1 MSSFIH
7 FNGAFFPSGT
17 PLLTADSRGFRYGDG
32 LFETMRIKEGRILLP
47 DLHYQRLL
55 NGSVLLGLEPLT
67 LEQFTGAVLE
77 LCQRNGHSVSARV
90 RLTVF
95 RGEMGQDDAAMSYVI
110 QSWPLEEMAEKPG
123 GLVLGTFPKGRKS
136 CDGLSHL
143 KSNNYLLYSMAAM
156 YARNHGWDDCLVL
169 NSRERIADSS
179 IANLFYVIG
188 DTIYTPP
195 LSEGGVGGVMR
206 EWLLRVLPAERLRVL
221 EKPVAPE
228 DLLLVDEVFL
238 SNAIR
243 GVRRV
248 GHFSGTGYGNR
259 VFQMVKM
266 IVDGLC

>member
-1 MSSFIH
+1 
-7 FNGAFFPSGT
+7 
-17 PLLTADSRGFRYGDG
+17 
-32 LFETMRIKEGRILLP
+32 MRIKEGRILLP

>member
-1 MSSFIH
+1 MSSFIY

-32 LFETMRIKEGRILLP
+32 LFETMRIKDGRILLA

-67 LEQFTGAVLE
+67 LEQFTGSVLE
-77 LCQRNGHSVSARV
+77 LCQCNRHSVCARV

-95 RGEMGQDDAAMSYVI
+95 RGEMGLDDTAMSYVI
-110 QSWPLEEMAEKPG
+110 QSWALEEMEERPG

-156 YARNHGWDDCLVL
+156 YARSHGWDDCLVL
-169 NSRERIADSS
+169 NSRDRIADSS
-179 IANLFYVIG
+179 IANLFYVTG

-206 EWLLRVLPAERLRVL
+206 EWLLRALPAEGFRVI

-228 DLLLVDEVFL
+228 DLILVDEVFL

-259 VFQMVKM
+259 VFQAVKK

>member
-17 PLLTADSRGFRYGDG
+17 TLLTADSRGFRYGDG
-32 LFETMRIKEGRILLP
+32 LFETMRVKEGQILLG
-47 DLHYQRLL
+47 DHHYRRLL
-55 NGSVLLGLEPLT
+55 NGSRLLGLEALT
-67 LEQFTGAVLE
+67 FEQFTGAILE

-95 RGEMGQDDAAMSYVI
+95 RGEMGQDDKAMSYVI
-110 QSWPLEEMAEKPG
+110 QSWSLEKTVEKPE
-123 GLVLGTFPKGRKS
+123 GLVLGVFPKGRKA

-156 YARNHGWDDCLVL
+156 YARSHGWDDCLVL

-179 IANLFYVIG
+179 IANLFYVMG

-195 LSEGGVGGVMR
+195 LSEGGVAGVMR
-206 EWLLRVLPAERLRVL
+206 EWLIGALPGVGLRVI
-221 EKPVAPE
+221 EKPAAPE
-228 DLLLVDEVFL
+228 DLILADEVFL

-259 VFQMVKM
+259 VFQAVKK
-266 IVDGLC
+266 IVDDLC

>member
-1 MSSFIH
+1 VSSFIH
-7 FNGAFFPSGT
+7 FNGAFFPSRT

>member
-7 FNGAFFPSGT
+7 FNGAFLPSGT
-17 PLLTADSRGFRYGDG
+17 ALLTADSRGFRYGDG
-32 LFETMRIKEGRILLP
+32 LFETIRIKEGRILLA
-47 DLHYQRLL
+47 DQHYQRLL

-67 LEQFTGAVLE
+67 LEQFTGSVLE
-77 LCQRNGHSVSARV
+77 LCQRNRHSVSARV

-95 RGEMGQDDAAMSYVI
+95 RGEMGLDDAARGYVV
-110 QSWPLEEMAEKPG
+110 QSWALEEVEEKPW
-123 GLVLGTFPKGRKS
+123 GLVVGTFPKGRKS
-136 CDGLSHL
+136 CDGFSHL

-156 YARNHGWDDCLVL
+156 YARGHGWDDCLVL

-179 IANLFYVIG
+179 IANLFYVKG
-188 DTIYTPP
+188 DVIYTPP

-206 EWLLRVLPAERLRVL
+206 EWLMRTLPAEGFRVI

-228 DLLLVDEVFL
+228 DLILMDEVFL

-259 VFQMVKM
+259 VFQGVKK